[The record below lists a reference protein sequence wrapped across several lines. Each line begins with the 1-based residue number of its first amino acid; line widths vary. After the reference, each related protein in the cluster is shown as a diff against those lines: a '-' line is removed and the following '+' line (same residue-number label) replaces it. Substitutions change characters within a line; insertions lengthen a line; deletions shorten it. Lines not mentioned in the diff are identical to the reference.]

1 MLDSLRNAARSW
13 MAKLLLV
20 LLGLSFVAWG
30 VGDVFRSGIV
40 GNSVLTAGD
49 VSVSPIEYRL
59 AYNRQLQI
67 YSQQLNQ
74 RLSREQAAALGI
86 DQQVLA
92 QLTAGVVLDEQSRKM
107 RLGLSEDRL
116 ASLTAEDPAFR
127 DASGKFS
134 RVNFDGVLRN
144 VGMRPEDYLK
154 SREQVAIRQQ
164 VVEALT
170 DGVTAPDVYLQALA
184 VHGGESRDVEF
195 LVLPVS
201 LVQPVAEPSEAEL
214 STFFEERK
222 DSYKAPEYRKFSYV
236 KLTPEDISNPAAID
250 DAAVKADYD
259 ASIQRYTKKETRRIE
274 QIVFA
279 SRTDG
284 DAAKAK
290 ITAGATFDDIVAAEK
305 KTLADVALGDLQK
318 QDLPDQK
325 IADAAFALSAGQ
337 VSDVIDGQFGS
348 VLVRVTAVT
357 PQTIAGFD
365 EVKAEI
371 RNNMALTEANAV
383 LLEVHDAYEDA
394 RGGGDTIE
402 AAAAKTK
409 LKLVTIDGAD
419 ATGQSIDGKPVK
431 DLPETASLLT
441 AVFAAEQGI
450 ENAPINVGSNGFLW
464 YEVLQITPERERPMS
479 EVKDTVVSDWKVAKA
494 AELLAAKAA
503 EVTKQAAGGKSL
515 DDIASELK
523 LTTDTKRGLKRDVED
538 PDLDVSAVETAFGG
552 GKGLVTSSGGA
563 AGDKQIILKVVETY
577 EPTNNSAASLADDQK
592 KRAASALSDDLL
604 DQLVAK
610 LQLAFPVTINQPL
623 IERAITN

>member
-365 EVKAEI
+365 EVMPGTG
-371 RNNMALTEANAV
+371 RTRSAV
-383 LLEVHDAYEDA
+383 L
-394 RGGGDTIE
+394 
-402 AAAAKTK
+402 
-409 LKLVTIDGAD
+409 
-419 ATGQSIDGKPVK
+419 GQTHAPV
-431 DLPETASLLT
+431 
-441 AVFAAEQGI
+441 
-450 ENAPINVGSNGFLW
+450 AP
-464 YEVLQITPERERPMS
+464 R
-479 EVKDTVVSDWKVAKA
+479 
-494 AELLAAKAA
+494 
-503 EVTKQAAGGKSL
+503 
-515 DDIASELK
+515 
-523 LTTDTKRGLKRDVED
+523 
-538 PDLDVSAVETAFGG
+538 
-552 GKGLVTSSGGA
+552 
-563 AGDKQIILKVVETY
+563 
-577 EPTNNSAASLADDQK
+577 
-592 KRAASALSDDLL
+592 
-604 DQLVAK
+604 
-610 LQLAFPVTINQPL
+610 
-623 IERAITN
+623 

>member
-236 KLTPEDISNPAAID
+236 KLTPEDTSNPAAID

>member
-394 RGGGDTIE
+394 RGGGETIE

-623 IERAITN
+623 IERAIAN